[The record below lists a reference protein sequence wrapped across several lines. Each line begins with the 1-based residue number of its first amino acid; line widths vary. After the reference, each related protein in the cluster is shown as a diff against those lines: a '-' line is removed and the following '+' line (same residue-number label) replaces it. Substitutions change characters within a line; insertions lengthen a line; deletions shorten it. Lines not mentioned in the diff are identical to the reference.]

1 MLEAVSAINGFGAV
15 RLERDLRIHATASAN
30 GVKHLALRTIVTAAA
45 ITATTPAATST
56 TTVLLS
62 SIPAGFAFSGGL
74 ETLGLVKVLLFVS
87 ENEASTTSGTND
99 FCCWH
104 IDWNLCYSITFFG
117 DLL

>member
-1 MLEAVSAINGFGAV
+1 LLEAVSAINGLGAV

-30 GVKHLALRTIVTAAA
+30 GVKHLALRTIVTATA
-45 ITATTPAATST
+45 ITATTPAAT
-56 TTVLLS
+56 VLLS
-62 SIPAGFAFSGGL
+62 RIPAGFAFSGGL
-74 ETLGLVKVLLFVS
+74 KTLGLIKILLFVS